1 MTGQLVRQSC
11 VVFLLIG
18 RLWEAVITLRG
29 AGIAFLGVLII
40 GSLGCGPEPKAI
52 MPKSS
57 EAVDVKLPEQK
68 PKRVSAPPQNVKAEA
83 VGGVRREPGPAGI
96 GGTMLS
102 TTVQDVRISWDAVE
116 GADSYTIY
124 WSKAP
129 GVSKKA
135 GTPMVNVV
143 SPYLH
148 TGLEEGQ
155 KYYYVVTASGPSGE
169 SPESQEVS
177 AQPKSGELRFRL
189 DGGVPVPR
197 F

>member
-1 MTGQLVRQSC
+1 MTGQLVRRSC

-18 RLWEAVITLRG
+18 RLWDAAMTLRG

-52 MPKSS
+52 TPKSS

-68 PKRVSAPPQNVKAEA
+68 PKRVSAPPQNVKAEV

-96 GGTMLS
+96 GGTVLT

-116 GADSYTIY
+116 GAVSYTIY

-129 GVSKKA
+129 GTSRKA
-135 GTPMVNVV
+135 GTPIVNVV

-148 TGLEEGQ
+148 TGLDEGQ

-177 AQPKSGELRFRL
+177 AQPKTGELRFRL
-189 DGGVPVPR
+189 DGGVPVPT